1 MICNEVPSVHS
12 HHHNLSYPYSR
23 AARSL
28 HPLAATHAGI
38 SPKNNHPHADSQNKE
53 LEERVKELEAQ
64 LAASKQKC
72 GSLEAKNLE
81 LTCQVSDL
89 RKLVRRVADESDENM
104 ARAEKRIVSQV
115 LP

>member
-1 MICNEVPSVHS
+1 M
-12 HHHNLSYPYSR
+12 
-23 AARSL
+23 
-28 HPLAATHAGI
+28 
-38 SPKNNHPHADSQNKE
+38 
-53 LEERVKELEAQ
+53 
-64 LAASKQKC
+64 AASKQKC